1 MFKKQ
6 IGVVFNRTIV
16 DVSLF
21 LIHIS
26 YNIILLFFQ
35 LPQNSE
41 QWLKICQEFNEKWN
55 FPHCLG
61 AIDGKHIVIQS
72 PNKSGTEYFNY
83 KDTFSIVL
91 MALVDANYNFI
102 FVDVG
107 CQGRISDSGVY
118 RNTAMWK
125 KFENGQLMLPAD
137 EPLDAETN
145 IMFPYVFVV
154 DSAFALNKHMMKPY
168 SGVHDKGNGKRV
180 FNYRLSR
187 ARRVVENAFGI
198 MASVFR
204 VFRRPI
210 LLNPDKVT
218 NVTMTCALLHN
229 FLRKSKTLSSN
240 YCPQGTFDSEKEGEI
255 IPGSWRQTHN
265 NEGSFLPI
273 RRIPRRSP
281 SDGKEVRELFT
292 NYFMTNGAVSWQNN
306 F

>member
-1 MFKKQ
+1 
-6 IGVVFNRTIV
+6 
-16 DVSLF
+16 
-21 LIHIS
+21 
-26 YNIILLFFQ
+26 
-35 LPQNSE
+35 
-41 QWLKICQEFNEKWN
+41 
-55 FPHCLG
+55 
-61 AIDGKHIVIQS
+61 
-72 PNKSGTEYFNY
+72 
-83 KDTFSIVL
+83 
-91 MALVDANYNFI
+91 
-102 FVDVG
+102 
-107 CQGRISDSGVY
+107 
-118 RNTAMWK
+118 
-125 KFENGQLMLPAD
+125 
-137 EPLDAETN
+137 
-145 IMFPYVFVV
+145 
-154 DSAFALNKHMMKPY
+154 MMKPY
-168 SGVHDKGNGKRV
+168 SGVHDKGNAKRV

-229 FLRKSKTLSSN
+229 FLRKSKTSSSN

-255 IPGSWRQTHN
+255 IPGSWRQTQN
-265 NEGSFLPI
+265 YEGSFLPI

>member
-1 MFKKQ
+1 
-6 IGVVFNRTIV
+6 
-16 DVSLF
+16 
-21 LIHIS
+21 
-26 YNIILLFFQ
+26 

-41 QWLKICQEFNEKWN
+41 QWLKICQEFNEEWN

-83 KDTFSIVL
+83 KDNLICGKNSK
-91 MALVDANYNFI
+91 M
-102 FVDVG
+102 
-107 CQGRISDSGVY
+107 DSLCFQQMN
-118 RNTAMWK
+118 RSM
-125 KFENGQLMLPAD
+125 PR
-137 EPLDAETN
+137 PN

-210 LLNPDKVT
+210 LLNSDK
-218 NVTMTCALLHN
+218 
-229 FLRKSKTLSSN
+229 
-240 YCPQGTFDSEKEGEI
+240 
-255 IPGSWRQTHN
+255 
-265 NEGSFLPI
+265 
-273 RRIPRRSP
+273 
-281 SDGKEVRELFT
+281 
-292 NYFMTNGAVSWQNN
+292 
-306 F
+306 

>member
-6 IGVVFNRTIV
+6 IGVVFNRTLV

-21 LIHIS
+21 LIHIG

-35 LPQNSE
+35 LPHNSE

-118 RNTAMWK
+118 RNTDM
-125 KFENGQLMLPAD
+125 
-137 EPLDAETN
+137 
-145 IMFPYVFVV
+145 
-154 DSAFALNKHMMKPY
+154 
-168 SGVHDKGNGKRV
+168 
-180 FNYRLSR
+180 
-187 ARRVVENAFGI
+187 
-198 MASVFR
+198 
-204 VFRRPI
+204 
-210 LLNPDKVT
+210 
-218 NVTMTCALLHN
+218 
-229 FLRKSKTLSSN
+229 
-240 YCPQGTFDSEKEGEI
+240 
-255 IPGSWRQTHN
+255 
-265 NEGSFLPI
+265 
-273 RRIPRRSP
+273 
-281 SDGKEVRELFT
+281 
-292 NYFMTNGAVSWQNN
+292 
-306 F
+306 